1 MDGDNMSSD
10 QAEEV
15 RVTDRLL
22 MEIKVTDK
30 EQVIVVHCLLAGTS
44 IVNLTS
50 HQGLKTERNCGFR
63 SF

>member
-1 MDGDNMSSD
+1 MSSD

-30 EQVIVVHCLLAGTS
+30 EQVIVVQCLLAGTG
-44 IVNLTS
+44 IVNL
-50 HQGLKTERNCGFR
+50 N
-63 SF
+63 